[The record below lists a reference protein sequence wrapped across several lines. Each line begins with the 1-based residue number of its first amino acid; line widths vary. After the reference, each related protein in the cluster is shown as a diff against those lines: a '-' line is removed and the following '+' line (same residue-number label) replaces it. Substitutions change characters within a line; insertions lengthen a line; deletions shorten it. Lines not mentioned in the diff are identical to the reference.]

1 MTDTSTTALQE
12 LVLAA
17 IDDISILLGTPTDEL
32 EPGSFTMMISNHLE
46 NIATAAEL
54 NERQGLQLLCESFQQ
69 ALVSENPADRPEGI
83 PAEELALKWLF
94 SLSGFLE
101 TPGDA
106 TLMNSLL
113 TAFNDEQAEILNDIL
128 LLELDSLSSQAPPA
142 VSESQDH
149 QDESTLN
156 FDYNSAAYIDSDDDV
171 KEDEEDEE
179 FHPSSYNTI
188 EIINMFSDEFI
199 DVSRHMDNILSGLII
214 ENYHQSKAQQ
224 SLVDYQELI
233 DRVILTTETLQL
245 KGLGE
250 VCKFVKHNIVMLGGL
265 ASLDEQDFNNIKA
278 LLSGWNAPVINYLGN
293 PNDDEVCIQL
303 MKYLEDIHWPE
314 PLLDAHAREVLLLL
328 IEGLDD
334 LDSNNSLNVRQHIA
348 STEDVS
354 LNISS
359 DASEALI
366 EAFFHEVPT
375 LAVEF
380 SAHIERL
387 ANGEHIQKNTES
399 AQRLAHTIKGSANL
413 IGAVGIASLTHHI
426 EDILEYLTRNN
437 TTPPA
442 QLAGLLQESADTI
455 EAMIESLQGLSEEPR
470 EAQQILQSV
479 LDWANKIDQGN
490 LDQGNLDQENIN
502 DTTEIKFSASQSETK
517 AEPEP
522 ETIHSDNIEKTRAKI
537 KSPTAGLGEVLH
549 VPVTQVDEMFR
560 LVGEMSIAM
569 GQMQEQIKGLI
580 NEGESLNTHDMVVQQ
595 RRFDLENLID
605 IKNVSSKQRR
615 LRTSRIT
622 ETRFD
627 PLEMDQYDEVHGAVH
642 SYIESVADSRS
653 IGQQLGLQSH
663 KLDGLLAQQN
673 QLYGEL
679 QQIIMST
686 RMVPVESIV
695 ARLQRSV
702 RQASRATGKKVLLEI
717 TGTELNIDG
726 DVLTQLTAPLMHM
739 LRNAVDHGIESG
751 ELRLAADKPE
761 QGLITLNFTQ
771 QGNQVVVDCIDDGRG
786 LDYGLI
792 RVTAE
797 DKGLVLNGQPLS
809 KNETARLILQ
819 PGFTTKDSATQ
830 ISGRGVGM
838 DVVNTTINALK
849 GSLEIEDSEVNK
861 GSHFT
866 LRLPIT
872 LVTNHSIL
880 ASVENELFAIPTS
893 SLVQILT
900 PGIGEFGT
908 LGNELTYQFDK
919 DVYPARYLSQ
929 MYNIRTPSDLADV
942 TSCYTLLVRSDTG
955 IIAVIVDDVVDS
967 YDLVVKDTGRYVKSV
982 KGVSGISVLGNGD
995 VIPVLDLPEQLRNA
1009 SQAQIHNTQGE
1020 NIETAVSSHIPRVLI
1035 VDDSLSVRQSLS
1047 QLIEDAGFDA
1057 QLARDGIEA
1066 MDMIR
1071 EQAPDIVLAD
1081 MEMPRMNGL
1090 ELTSALRSNDSTNEL
1105 PVIMITSRSMQK
1117 HRDEAEKAGVNMYM
1131 TKPFAEDLLLSNIQS
1146 QIRSAS

>member
-1 MTDTSTTALQE
+1 MTDISTTALQE

-32 EPGSFTMMISNHLE
+32 EPGGFSLMINIHLE

-69 ALVSENPADRPEGI
+69 LLVSDNAADRPEGI
-83 PAEELALKWLF
+83 PVEELALKWLF

-101 TPGDA
+101 TPDNT

-113 TAFNDEQAEILNDIL
+113 TAFNEEQAEILNDIL
-128 LLELDSLSSQAPPA
+128 LLELESVSS
-142 VSESQDH
+142 H
-149 QDESTLN
+149 ESTTTDLQNNQNETALN
-156 FDYNSAAYIDSDDDV
+156 FDYNSAAYIDDED
-171 KEDEEDEE
+171 DEEDEDE
-179 FHPSSYNTI
+179 DEDDFHSSSYNTI
-188 EIINMFSDEFI
+188 EIINMFLDEFI
-199 DVSRHMDNILSGLII
+199 DVSKRMDNILSALNI
-214 ENYHQSKAQQ
+214 ENYHQSNSQQ
-224 SLVDYQELI
+224 ALVDYQELI

-250 VCKFVKHNIVMLGGL
+250 VCKFVKHNILMLGGL
-265 ASLDEQDFNNIKA
+265 ASLDEKDFNNIKA
-278 LLSGWNAPVINYLGN
+278 LLSGWNAPVINYLRN

-314 PLLDAHAREVLLLL
+314 PLLDAHAQNILQLL

-334 LDSNNSLNVRQHIA
+334 LDTSNAQNARQHIA
-348 STEDVS
+348 SIDDVS

-413 IGAVGIASLTHHI
+413 IGAIGIANLTHHI
-426 EDILEYLTRNN
+426 EDILEYLSRNN

-442 QLAGLLQESADTI
+442 QLAELLQESADTI
-455 EAMIESLQGLSEEPR
+455 EAMIESLQGLSEEPQ
-470 EAQQILQSV
+470 EAQRILQSV

-490 LDQGNLDQENIN
+490 LEQNNLDQGNLDQGKIN
-502 DTTEIKFSASQSETK
+502 DTSEIKLTTLQPESEKDNSANTEKSQTK
-517 AEPEP
+517 
-522 ETIHSDNIEKTRAKI
+522 T
-537 KSPTAGLGEVLH
+537 KSAAAGLGEVLH

-686 RMVPVESIV
+686 RMVPVESIA

-702 RQASRATGKKVLLEI
+702 RQASRATGKKVLLNI

-739 LRNAVDHGIESG
+739 LRNAVDHGIESA
-751 ELRLAADKPE
+751 ELRLAAAKPE

-786 LDYGLI
+786 LDYSLI
-792 RVTAE
+792 RYTAE
-797 DKGLVLNGQPLS
+797 EKGLVLNGQPLS
-809 KNETARLILQ
+809 KNETARLILH

-838 DVVNTTINALK
+838 DVVNTTINGLK
-849 GSLEIEDSEVNK
+849 GSLEIEDSEANK

-908 LGNELTYQFDK
+908 LGNELTYQFEK

-929 MYNIRTPSDLADV
+929 MYNIRTHYDQTDV
-942 TSCYTLLVRSDTG
+942 ASNYTLLVRSDTG

-995 VIPVLDLPEQLRNA
+995 VIPVLDLPEQLRSA
-1009 SQAQIHNTQGE
+1009 SHAHVHNTQGE
-1020 NIETAVSSHIPRVLI
+1020 NIDTTVSSHVPRVLI

-1071 EQAPDIVLAD
+1071 EQTPDIVLAD

>member
-12 LVLAA
+12 LVLVA

-32 EPGSFTMMISNHLE
+32 ESGSFTLMVSNHLE

-54 NERQGLQLLCESFQQ
+54 NERQGLQLLCDSFLQL
-69 ALVSENPADRPEGI
+69 LVSDNSADRPEGI

-94 SLSGFLE
+94 SLSGYLE
-101 TPGDA
+101 APDNE
-106 TLMNSLL
+106 TLKNSLL
-113 TAFNDEQAEILNDIL
+113 TPFNDEQAEILNDIL
-128 LLELDSLSSQAPPA
+128 LLELESLSSQQ
-142 VSESQDH
+142 STTTESQD
-149 QDESTLN
+149 DEDVTPLDFEYS
-156 FDYNSAAYIDSDDDV
+156 SAAYSDNENDDDD
-171 KEDEEDEE
+171 DEEDDEE
-179 FHPSSYNTI
+179 FQPSSYNTI
-188 EIINMFSDEFI
+188 EIINMFLDEFI
-199 DVSRHMDNILSGLII
+199 DVSKRMDNILSSLNI
-214 ENYHQSKAQQ
+214 ENYHQSSAQQ

-233 DRVILTTETLQL
+233 NRVILTTETLQL

-265 ASLDEQDFNNIKA
+265 ASLDEQDFNNIKS
-278 LLSGWNAPVINYLGN
+278 LLSGWNAPVINYLRN
-293 PNDDEVCIQL
+293 PDDDEVCIQL
-303 MKYLEDIHWPE
+303 MRYLENIHWPE
-314 PLLDAHAREVLLLL
+314 PLLDAHSQNILQLL
-328 IEGLDD
+328 IEGLGD
-334 LDSNNSLNVRQHIA
+334 LDTSNSQNVRQHIA
-348 STEDVS
+348 STDDVS
-354 LNISS
+354 LSISN

-387 ANGEHIQKNTES
+387 ANGEHIQRNTES

-413 IGAVGIASLTHHI
+413 IGAIGIANLTHHI

-442 QLAGLLQESADTI
+442 QLAELLQESADTI
-455 EAMIESLQGLSEEPR
+455 EAMIESLQGLSEEPP
-470 EAQQILQSV
+470 EAQRILQSV
-479 LDWANKIDQGN
+479 LDWANRIDQGN
-490 LDQGNLDQENIN
+490 LDEENIT
-502 DTTEIKFSASQSETK
+502 DTTEIKPSASQPV
-517 AEPEP
+517 A
-522 ETIHSDNIEKTRAKI
+522 IHSDNSDKTRAKI
-537 KSPTAGLGEVLH
+537 KSPAVGVGEVLH

-580 NEGESLNTHDMVVQQ
+580 NEGESLNTHDMIVQQ

-605 IKNVSSKQRR
+605 IKNVSSRHRR
-615 LRTSRIT
+615 VRMSANTNS
-622 ETRFD
+622 RFD

-653 IGQQLGLQSH
+653 IGQQLGLQSL

-686 RMVPVESIV
+686 RMVPVESIG

-739 LRNAVDHGIESG
+739 LRNAVDHGIESAD
-751 ELRLAADKPE
+751 LRLAAGKPE

-786 LDYGLI
+786 LDYSLI

-797 DKGLVLNGQPLS
+797 DKGLVLNGQPLT
-809 KNETARLILQ
+809 KNETARLILH

-838 DVVNTTINALK
+838 DVVNTTINGLK
-849 GSLEIEDSEVNK
+849 GSLEIEDSEANK

-929 MYNIRTPSDLADV
+929 MYNIRTQTEQADA
-942 TSCYTLLVRSDTG
+942 TSNYTLLVRSDTG

-995 VIPVLDLPEQLRNA
+995 VIPVLDLPEQLRSA
-1009 SQAQIHNTQGE
+1009 SQAYIQNTQSE
-1020 NIETAVSSHIPRVLI
+1020 TIETAVSSHVLRVLI
-1035 VDDSLSVRQSLS
+1035 VDDSFSVRQSLS

-1071 EQAPDIVLAD
+1071 EQVPDIVLAD

-1090 ELTSALRSNDSTNEL
+1090 ELTTALRSNDSTSKL

-1117 HRDEAEKAGVNMYM
+1117 HRDEAEKAGVNVYM